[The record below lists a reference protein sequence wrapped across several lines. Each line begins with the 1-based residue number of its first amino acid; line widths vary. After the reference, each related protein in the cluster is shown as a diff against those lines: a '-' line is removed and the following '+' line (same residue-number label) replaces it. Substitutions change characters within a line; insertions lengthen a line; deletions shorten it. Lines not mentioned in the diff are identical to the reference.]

1 MMRKLL
7 NSPAGKIYI
16 ALDRDAQIE
25 AFEYAEMIL
34 DQGKEVYL
42 VDMKRKDPS
51 DLGFEAFTK
60 LIQQTMPLDY
70 DGLLRF
76 KLGI

>member
-1 MMRKLL
+1 L

-16 ALDRDAQIE
+16 ALDKDAQDE
-25 AFEYAEMIL
+25 AYEYCEMLL

-51 DLGFEAFTK
+51 DLGFEAFTE
-60 LIQQTMPLDY
+60 LIQQTLPVDY
-70 DGLLRF
+70 NGLLAH

>member
-16 ALDRDAQIE
+16 ALDKDAQDE
-25 AFEYAEMIL
+25 AYEYCEMLL
-34 DQGKEVYL
+34 DQCKEVYL

-51 DLGFEAFTK
+51 DLGFEAFTE
-60 LIQQTMPLDY
+60 LIQQTLPVDY
-70 DGLLRF
+70 NGLLAH